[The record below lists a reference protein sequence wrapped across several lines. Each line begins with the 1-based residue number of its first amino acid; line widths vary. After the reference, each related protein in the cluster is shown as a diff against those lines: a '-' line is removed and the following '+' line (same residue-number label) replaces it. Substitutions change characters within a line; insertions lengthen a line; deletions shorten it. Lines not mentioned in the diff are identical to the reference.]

1 MEERKQVIY
10 DIKGFED
17 PINGYV
23 IDFTFEAER
32 ANSSEEARLSFAS
45 AMASISRGQD
55 ESKNPEARYKHL
67 LKEGALHT
75 SSRPIEFIPVYFNFR
90 IHGNKALMY
99 LKSGEVREENIV
111 TMDLDKFFTRVA
123 KFSFIE
129 HMDRDLYIC
138 KTNLR
143 AMLKA
148 DIAYEDIPYNEICK
162 GFRVFKMQIPMFVF
176 NHVVTHTMLSK
187 ESRSDRVVRLNKG
200 NYWVPEDIVER
211 IRNTDIE
218 ERRAVMLES
227 GVKAAYYKLKDT
239 LDATSHYNSFV
250 IAMLSIPTADLMGLL
265 EALKYPREIFQRAV
279 LEMRYK
285 ETILAAWEHEFTW
298 LNFLRERGGSDDW
311 KNWVQK
317 ETQQAALAL
326 AKFFK

>member
-1 MEERKQVIY
+1 MEHKTEVIY
-10 DIKGFED
+10 DIQGFED

-23 IDFTFEAER
+23 TDFTYDAER
-32 ANSSEEARLSFAS
+32 ANSSEEARIAFA
-45 AMASISRGQD
+45 ANMASISRNKD
-55 ESKNPEARYKHL
+55 ESSNPEARYKHL
-67 LKEGALHT
+67 LKEAALH
-75 SSRPIEFIPVYFNFR
+75 SASRPIEFLPVYFEFEVY
-90 IHGNKALMY
+90 GNRVILH
-99 LKSGEVREENIV
+99 LKDNKQTNMS
-111 TMDLDKFFTRVA
+111 LDKFMNTIV
-123 KFSFIE
+123 KFGFIE
-129 HMDRDLYIC
+129 NMDRGMFLC

-148 DIAYEDIPYNEICK
+148 DIPYEDVPYNDICK

-218 ERRAVMLES
+218 ERRAVLLES
-227 GVKAAYYKLKDT
+227 GVKKAYYKLRDT
-239 LDATSHYNSFV
+239 LDATKHYNSF
-250 IAMLSIPTADLMGLL
+250 ILAMLSIPTADLMGLL

-298 LNFLRERGGSDDW
+298 LNFLRERGGSEDW

-317 ETQQAALAL
+317 ETQQAALTL

>member
-1 MEERKQVIY
+1 MEHNTEVIY
-10 DIKGFED
+10 DIQGFED

-23 IDFTFEAER
+23 TDFTYDAER
-32 ANSSEEARLSFAS
+32 ANSSEEARINFISKTS
-45 AMASISRGQD
+45 SISRGKD
-55 ESKNPEARYKHL
+55 ESSNPESRYKHL
-67 LKEGALHT
+67 LKEGAMGTASRCLEFVPVLFEFEVYGNRAILHLKD
-75 SSRPIEFIPVYFNFR
+75 
-90 IHGNKALMY
+90 NKQANMP
-99 LKSGEVREENIV
+99 
-111 TMDLDKFFTRVA
+111 LDKFMNTIV
-123 KFSFIE
+123 KFGFVE
-129 HMDRDLYIC
+129 NMDRGMFLC
-138 KTNLR
+138 KTNMR

-148 DIAYEDIPYNEICK
+148 DIPYEDVPYNDVCK

-211 IRNTDIE
+211 IRTTDIE

-227 GVKAAYYKLKDT
+227 GVKKAYYKLRDT
-239 LDATSHYNSFV
+239 LDATKHYNSFV
-250 IAMLSIPTADLMGLL
+250 LAMLSIPTADLMGLL

-285 ETILAAWEHEFTW
+285 ETILAAWEHEYTW

-317 ETQQAALAL
+317 ETKQAALTL

>member
-1 MEERKQVIY
+1 MEHNTEVIY
-10 DIKGFED
+10 DIQGFED

-23 IDFTFEAER
+23 TDFTYDAER
-32 ANSSEEARLSFAS
+32 ANSSEEARVNFVSKTS
-45 AMASISRGQD
+45 SISRGKD
-55 ESKNPEARYKHL
+55 ESSNPESRYKHL
-67 LKEGALHT
+67 LKEGAMGTASRCLEFVPVLFEFEVYGNRAILHLKD
-75 SSRPIEFIPVYFNFR
+75 
-90 IHGNKALMY
+90 NKQSNMP
-99 LKSGEVREENIV
+99 
-111 TMDLDKFFTRVA
+111 LDKFMNTIV
-123 KFSFIE
+123 KFGFVE
-129 HMDRDLYIC
+129 NMDRGMFLC

-148 DIAYEDIPYNEICK
+148 DIPYEDVPYNDTCK

-218 ERRAVMLES
+218 ERRAVLLES
-227 GVKAAYYKLKDT
+227 GVKKAYYKLRDT
-239 LDATSHYNSFV
+239 LDATKHYNSF
-250 IAMLSIPTADLMGLL
+250 ILAMLSIPTADLMGLL

-298 LNFLRERGGSDDW
+298 LNFLRERGGSEDW

-317 ETQQAALAL
+317 ETQQAALTL

>member
-1 MEERKQVIY
+1 MENKTEVIY
-10 DIKGFED
+10 DIQGFED

-23 IDFTFEAER
+23 TDFTYDAER
-32 ANSSEEARLSFAS
+32 ANSSEEARINFVSKTS
-45 AMASISRGQD
+45 SISRGKD
-55 ESKNPEARYKHL
+55 ESSNPESRYKHL
-67 LKEGALHT
+67 LKEGAMGTASRCLEFVPVLFEFEVYGNRAILHLKD
-75 SSRPIEFIPVYFNFR
+75 
-90 IHGNKALMY
+90 NKQSNMP
-99 LKSGEVREENIV
+99 
-111 TMDLDKFFTRVA
+111 LDKFMNTIV
-123 KFSFIE
+123 KFGFIE
-129 HMDRDLYIC
+129 NMDRGMFLC

-148 DIAYEDIPYNEICK
+148 DIPYEDVPYNDICK

-218 ERRAVMLES
+218 ERRAVLLES
-227 GVKAAYYKLKDT
+227 GVKKAYYKLRDT
-239 LDATSHYNSFV
+239 LDATKHYNSF
-250 IAMLSIPTADLMGLL
+250 ILAMLSIPTADLMGLL

-298 LNFLRERGGSDDW
+298 LNFLRERGGSEDW

-317 ETQQAALAL
+317 ETQQAALTL

>member
-1 MEERKQVIY
+1 MEHNTEVIY
-10 DIKGFED
+10 DIQGFED

-23 IDFTFEAER
+23 TDFTYDAER
-32 ANSSEEARLSFAS
+32 ANSSEEARINFVSKTS
-45 AMASISRGQD
+45 SISRGKN
-55 ESKNPEARYKHL
+55 ESSNPESRYRHL
-67 LKEGALHT
+67 LKEGAMGTASRCLEFVPVLFEFEVYGNRAILHLKD
-75 SSRPIEFIPVYFNFR
+75 
-90 IHGNKALMY
+90 NKQSNMP
-99 LKSGEVREENIV
+99 
-111 TMDLDKFFTRVA
+111 LDKFMNTIV
-123 KFSFIE
+123 KFGFVE
-129 HMDRDLYIC
+129 NMDRGMFLC

-148 DIAYEDIPYNEICK
+148 DIPYEDVPYNDVCK

-218 ERRAVMLES
+218 ERRAVLLES
-227 GVKAAYYKLKDT
+227 GVKKAYYKLRDT
-239 LDATSHYNSFV
+239 LDATKHYNSF
-250 IAMLSIPTADLMGLL
+250 ILAMLSIPTADLMGLL

-298 LNFLRERGGSDDW
+298 LNFLRERGGSEDW

-317 ETQQAALAL
+317 ETQQAALTL

>member
-1 MEERKQVIY
+1 MEHKTEVIY
-10 DIKGFED
+10 DIQGFED

-23 IDFTFEAER
+23 TDFTYDAER
-32 ANSSEEARLSFAS
+32 ANSSEEARINFVSKTS
-45 AMASISRGQD
+45 SISRGKD
-55 ESKNPEARYKHL
+55 ESSNPESRYRHL
-67 LKEGALHT
+67 LKEGAMGTASRCLEFVPVLFEFEVYGNRAILHLKD
-75 SSRPIEFIPVYFNFR
+75 
-90 IHGNKALMY
+90 NKQ
-99 LKSGEVREENIV
+99 VNIS
-111 TMDLDKFFTRVA
+111 LDKFMNTIV
-123 KFSFIE
+123 KFGFIE
-129 HMDRDLYIC
+129 NMDRGMFLC

-143 AMLKA
+143 AILKA
-148 DIAYEDIPYNEICK
+148 DIPYEDVPYNDVCK

-218 ERRAVMLES
+218 ERRAVLLES
-227 GVKAAYYKLKDT
+227 GVKKAYYKLRDT
-239 LDATSHYNSFV
+239 LDATKHYNSF
-250 IAMLSIPTADLMGLL
+250 ILAMLSIPTADLMGLL

-298 LNFLRERGGSDDW
+298 LNFLRERGGSEDW

-317 ETQQAALAL
+317 ETKQAALTL

>member
-1 MEERKQVIY
+1 MEHKTEVIY
-10 DIKGFED
+10 DIQGFED

-23 IDFTFEAER
+23 TDFTYDAER
-32 ANSSEEARLSFAS
+32 ANSSEEARITFA
-45 AMASISRGQD
+45 ANLASISRGHD
-55 ESKNPEARYKHL
+55 ESSNPEARYKHL
-67 LKEGALHT
+67 LKEAALNT
-75 SSRPIEFIPVYFNFR
+75 ASRPIEFIGVYFEFEVY
-90 IHGNKALMY
+90 GNRVILH
-99 LKSGEVREENIV
+99 LKDNKQSN
-111 TMDLDKFFTRVA
+111 MPLDKFMNTIV
-123 KFSFIE
+123 KFGFIE
-129 HMDRDLYIC
+129 NMDRGMFLC

-143 AMLKA
+143 AILKA
-148 DIAYEDIPYNEICK
+148 DIPYEDVPYNDVCK

-218 ERRAVMLES
+218 ERRAVLLES
-227 GVKAAYYKLKDT
+227 GVKKAYYTLRDT
-239 LDATSHYNSFV
+239 LDATKHYNSF
-250 IAMLSIPTADLMGLL
+250 ILAMLSIPTADLMGLL
-265 EALKYPREIFQRAV
+265 EVLKYPREIFQRAV

-298 LNFLRERGGSDDW
+298 LNFLRERGGSEDW

-317 ETQQAALAL
+317 ETKQAAVTL

>member
-1 MEERKQVIY
+1 MENKTEVIY
-10 DIKGFED
+10 DIQGFED

-23 IDFTFEAER
+23 TDFTYEAER
-32 ANSSEEARLSFAS
+32 ANSSEEARIAFA
-45 AMASISRGQD
+45 ANLASISRGRD
-55 ESKNPEARYKHL
+55 ESSNPEARYKHL
-67 LKEGALHT
+67 LKEAALL
-75 SSRPIEFIPVYFNFR
+75 SPSRPIEFLPVYFEFEVY
-90 IHGNKALMY
+90 GNRVILH
-99 LKSGEVREENIV
+99 LKDNKQSN
-111 TMDLDKFFTRVA
+111 MPLDKFMDTIG
-123 KFSFIE
+123 KFGFIE
-129 HMDRDLYIC
+129 NMDRGMFLC

-148 DIAYEDIPYNEICK
+148 DIPYEDVPYNDVCK

-227 GVKAAYYKLKDT
+227 GVKKAYYKLRDT
-239 LDATSHYNSFV
+239 LDATKHYNSFV

-317 ETQQAALAL
+317 ETKQAALAL

>member
-1 MEERKQVIY
+1 MEHKTEVIY
-10 DIKGFED
+10 DIQGFED

-23 IDFTFEAER
+23 TDFTYDAER
-32 ANSSEEARLSFAS
+32 ANSSEEARINFVSKTS
-45 AMASISRGQD
+45 SISRGKD
-55 ESKNPEARYKHL
+55 ESSNPESRYRHL
-67 LKEGALHT
+67 LKEGAMGTASRCLEFVPVLFEFEVYGNRAILHLKD
-75 SSRPIEFIPVYFNFR
+75 
-90 IHGNKALMY
+90 NKQSNMP
-99 LKSGEVREENIV
+99 
-111 TMDLDKFFTRVA
+111 LDKFMNTIV
-123 KFSFIE
+123 KFGFVE
-129 HMDRDLYIC
+129 NMDRGMLLC

-148 DIAYEDIPYNEICK
+148 DIPYEDVPYNDICK

-218 ERRAVMLES
+218 ERRAVLLES
-227 GVKAAYYKLKDT
+227 GVKKAYYKLRDT
-239 LDATSHYNSFV
+239 LDATKHYNSF
-250 IAMLSIPTADLMGLL
+250 ILAMLSIPTADLMGLL

-298 LNFLRERGGSDDW
+298 LNFLRERGGSEDW

-317 ETQQAALAL
+317 ETQQAALTL

>member
-1 MEERKQVIY
+1 MEHKTEVIY
-10 DIKGFED
+10 DIQGFED

-23 IDFTFEAER
+23 TDFTYDAER
-32 ANSSEEARLSFAS
+32 ANSSEESRILFVSKTS
-45 AMASISRGQD
+45 SISRGKD
-55 ESKNPEARYKHL
+55 ESSNPESRYRHL
-67 LKEGALHT
+67 LKEGAMGTASRCLEFVPVLFEFEVYGNRVILHLKD
-75 SSRPIEFIPVYFNFR
+75 
-90 IHGNKALMY
+90 NKQSNMP
-99 LKSGEVREENIV
+99 
-111 TMDLDKFFTRVA
+111 LDKFMNTIV
-123 KFSFIE
+123 KFGFVE
-129 HMDRDLYIC
+129 NMDRGMFLC

-148 DIAYEDIPYNEICK
+148 DIPYEDVPYNDICK

-218 ERRAVMLES
+218 ERRAVLLES
-227 GVKAAYYKLKDT
+227 GVKKAYYKLRDT
-239 LDATSHYNSFV
+239 LDATKHYNSF
-250 IAMLSIPTADLMGLL
+250 ILAMLSIPTADLMGLL

-298 LNFLRERGGSDDW
+298 LNFLRERGGSEDW

-317 ETQQAALAL
+317 ETRQAALAL

>member
-1 MEERKQVIY
+1 MEHKTEVIY
-10 DIKGFED
+10 DIQGFED

-23 IDFTFEAER
+23 TDFTYDAER
-32 ANSSEEARLSFAS
+32 ANSSEEARINFVSKTS
-45 AMASISRGQD
+45 SISRGKD
-55 ESKNPEARYKHL
+55 ESSNPESRYRHL
-67 LKEGALHT
+67 LKEGAMGTASRCLEFVPVLFEFEVYGNRAILHLKD
-75 SSRPIEFIPVYFNFR
+75 
-90 IHGNKALMY
+90 NKQSNMP
-99 LKSGEVREENIV
+99 
-111 TMDLDKFFTRVA
+111 LDKFMNTIV
-123 KFSFIE
+123 KFGFVE
-129 HMDRDLYIC
+129 NMDRGMFLC

-148 DIAYEDIPYNEICK
+148 DIPYEDVPYNDICK

-218 ERRAVMLES
+218 ERRAVLLES
-227 GVKAAYYKLKDT
+227 GVKKAYYKLRDT
-239 LDATSHYNSFV
+239 LDATKHYNSF
-250 IAMLSIPTADLMGLL
+250 ILAMLSIPTADLMGLL

-298 LNFLRERGGSDDW
+298 LNFLRERGGSEDW

-317 ETQQAALAL
+317 ETQQAALTL

>member
-1 MEERKQVIY
+1 MEHKTEVIY
-10 DIKGFED
+10 DIQGFED

-23 IDFTFEAER
+23 TDFTYDAER
-32 ANSSEEARLSFAS
+32 ANSSEEARIAFAS
-45 AMASISRGQD
+45 AMAAISRGKD
-55 ESKNPEARYKHL
+55 ESSNPESRYKHL
-67 LKEGALHT
+67 LKEAALST
-75 SSRPIEFIPVYFNFR
+75 ASRPIEFLPVYFEFEVY
-90 IHGNKALMY
+90 GNRVILH
-99 LKSGEVREENIV
+99 LKDNKQSN
-111 TMDLDKFFTRVA
+111 MPLDKFMNTIG
-123 KFSFIE
+123 KFGFIE
-129 HMDRDLYIC
+129 NMDRGMFLC

-143 AMLKA
+143 AILKSG
-148 DIAYEDIPYNEICK
+148 IPYEDVPYNDICK

-211 IRNTDIE
+211 IRTTDIE

-227 GVKAAYYKLKDT
+227 GVKKAYYKLRDT
-239 LDATSHYNSFV
+239 LDATKHYNSFV

-317 ETQQAALAL
+317 ETQQAALTL

>member
-1 MEERKQVIY
+1 MENKTEVIY
-10 DIKGFED
+10 DIQGFED

-23 IDFTFEAER
+23 EDFTYDAER
-32 ANSSEEARLSFAS
+32 ANSSEEARIAFVSKTS
-45 AMASISRGQD
+45 SISRGKD
-55 ESKNPEARYKHL
+55 ESSNPESRYRHL
-67 LKEGALHT
+67 LKEGAMGT
-75 SSRPIEFIPVYFNFR
+75 ASRCLEFIPVYFNFFIDR
-90 IHGNKALMY
+90 DKAILQMRKNY
-99 LKSGEVREENIV
+99 NNDYSYP
-111 TMDLDKFFTRVA
+111 MALDKFFTRVA

-129 HMDRDLYIC
+129 KMDRDLYLC

-143 AMLKA
+143 ALLKA
-148 DIAYEDIPYNEICK
+148 DIPYENIPYNDVCK

-211 IRNTDIE
+211 IRTTDIE

-227 GVKAAYYKLKDT
+227 GVKKAYYKLRDT
-239 LDATSHYNSFV
+239 LDATKHYNSFV
-250 IAMLSIPTADLMGLL
+250 LAMLSIPTADLMGLL

-298 LNFLRERGGSDDW
+298 LNFLRERGGSEDW

-317 ETQQAALAL
+317 ETQQAALTL

>member
-1 MEERKQVIY
+1 MENKTEVIY
-10 DIKGFED
+10 DIQGFED

-23 IDFTFEAER
+23 TDFTYDAER
-32 ANSSEEARLSFAS
+32 ANSSEEARLTFISRTS
-45 AMASISRGQD
+45 SISRGKD
-55 ESKNPEARYKHL
+55 ESSNPESRYRHL
-67 LKEGALHT
+67 LKEGAMGT
-75 SSRPIEFIPVYFNFR
+75 ASRCLEFIPVYFEFEVY
-90 IHGNKALMY
+90 GNRVILH
-99 LKSGEVREENIV
+99 LKDNKQAN
-111 TMDLDKFFTRVA
+111 MPLDKFMNTIG
-123 KFSFIE
+123 KFGFIE
-129 HMDRDLYIC
+129 NMDRGMFLC
-138 KTNLR
+138 KTNMR

-148 DIAYEDIPYNEICK
+148 DIPYEDIPYNDVCK

-227 GVKAAYYKLKDT
+227 GVKKAYYKLRDT
-239 LDATSHYNSFV
+239 LDATKHYNSFV

-317 ETQQAALAL
+317 ETKQAALAL

>member
-1 MEERKQVIY
+1 MENKTEVIY
-10 DIKGFED
+10 DIQGFED

-23 IDFTFEAER
+23 TDFTYDAER
-32 ANSSEEARLSFAS
+32 ANSSEEARINFCSS
-45 AMASISRGQD
+45 MASISRGRD
-55 ESKNPEARYKHL
+55 ESSNPEARYKHL
-67 LKEGALHT
+67 LKEAALGT
-75 SSRPIEFIPVYFNFR
+75 ASRPTEFIGVYFEFEVF
-90 IHGNKALMY
+90 GNRVILH
-99 LKSGEVREENIV
+99 LKDNQQLN
-111 TMDLDKFFTRVA
+111 MPLDKFMNTIG
-123 KFSFIE
+123 KFGFIE
-129 HMDRDLYIC
+129 NMDRGMFLC

-148 DIAYEDIPYNEICK
+148 GIPYEYIPYNDVCK

-211 IRNTDIE
+211 IRTTDIE

-227 GVKAAYYKLKDT
+227 GVKKAYYKLRDT
-239 LDATSHYNSFV
+239 LDATKHYNSFV

-317 ETQQAALAL
+317 ETKQAALAL

>member
-1 MEERKQVIY
+1 MENKTEVIY
-10 DIKGFED
+10 DIQGFED

-23 IDFTFEAER
+23 TDFTYDAER
-32 ANSSEEARLSFAS
+32 ANSSEEARINFCS
-45 AMASISRGQD
+45 AMASISRGRD
-55 ESKNPEARYKHL
+55 ESSNPEARYKHL
-67 LKEGALHT
+67 LKEAALGT
-75 SSRPIEFIPVYFNFR
+75 ASRPTEFIGVYFEFEVF
-90 IHGNKALMY
+90 GNRVILH
-99 LKSGEVREENIV
+99 LKDNQQLN
-111 TMDLDKFFTRVA
+111 MPLDKFMNTIG
-123 KFSFIE
+123 KFGFIE
-129 HMDRDLYIC
+129 NMDRGMFLC

-148 DIAYEDIPYNEICK
+148 GIPYEHIPYNDICK

-211 IRNTDIE
+211 IRTTDIE

-227 GVKAAYYKLKDT
+227 GVKKAYYKLRDT
-239 LDATSHYNSFV
+239 LDATKHYNSFV

-285 ETILAAWEHEFTW
+285 ETILAAWEHEYTW

-317 ETQQAALAL
+317 ETKQAALAL

>member
-1 MEERKQVIY
+1 MEHNTEVIY
-10 DIKGFED
+10 DIQGFED

-23 IDFTFEAER
+23 TDFTYDAER
-32 ANSSEEARLSFAS
+32 ANSSEEARINFVSKTS
-45 AMASISRGQD
+45 AISRAKD
-55 ESKNPEARYKHL
+55 ESSNPESRYKHL
-67 LKEGALHT
+67 LKEGAMGT
-75 SSRPIEFIPVYFNFR
+75 ASRCLEFVPVYFEFEVY
-90 IHGNKALMY
+90 GNRAILH
-99 LKSGEVREENIV
+99 LKDNKQSN
-111 TMDLDKFFTRVA
+111 MSLDKFMNTIV
-123 KFSFIE
+123 KFGFIE
-129 HMDRDLYIC
+129 NMDRGMFLC

-148 DIAYEDIPYNEICK
+148 DIPYEDVPYNNVCK

-218 ERRAVMLES
+218 ERRAVLLES
-227 GVKAAYYKLKDT
+227 GVKKAYYKLRDT
-239 LDATSHYNSFV
+239 LDATKHYNSF
-250 IAMLSIPTADLMGLL
+250 ILAMLSIPTADLMGLL
-265 EALKYPREIFQRAV
+265 EVLKYPREIFQRAV

-298 LNFLRERGGSDDW
+298 LNFLRERGGSEDW

-317 ETQQAALAL
+317 ETKQAAVTL

>member
-1 MEERKQVIY
+1 MERNTEVIY
-10 DIKGFED
+10 DIQGFED

-23 IDFTFEAER
+23 TDFTYDAER
-32 ANSSEEARLSFAS
+32 ANSSEESRIAFA
-45 AMASISRGQD
+45 ANLASISRGQD
-55 ESKNPEARYKHL
+55 ESSNPEARYKHL
-67 LKEGALHT
+67 LKEAAMGT
-75 SSRPIEFIPVYFNFR
+75 SSRPIEFIPVLFEFEVY
-90 IHGNKALMY
+90 GNRAILH
-99 LKSGEVREENIV
+99 LKDNKQAN
-111 TMDLDKFFTRVA
+111 MPLDKFMNTIV
-123 KFSFIE
+123 KFGFIE
-129 HMDRDLYIC
+129 NMDRGMFLC
-138 KTNLR
+138 KANLR

-148 DIAYEDIPYNEICK
+148 DIPYEDVPYNDVCK

-218 ERRAVMLES
+218 ERRAVLLES
-227 GVKAAYYKLKDT
+227 GVKKAYYKLRDT
-239 LDATSHYNSFV
+239 LDATKHYNSF
-250 IAMLSIPTADLMGLL
+250 ILAMLSIPTADLMGLL

-298 LNFLRERGGSDDW
+298 LNFLRERGGSEDW

-317 ETQQAALAL
+317 ETQQAALTL

>member
-1 MEERKQVIY
+1 MGHKTEVIY
-10 DIKGFED
+10 DIQGFED

-23 IDFTFEAER
+23 TDFTYDAER
-32 ANSSEEARLSFAS
+32 ANSSEEARINFVSKTS
-45 AMASISRGQD
+45 SISRGKD
-55 ESKNPEARYKHL
+55 ESSNPESRYRHL
-67 LKEGALHT
+67 LKEGAMGTASRCLEFVPVLFEFEVYGNRAILHLKD
-75 SSRPIEFIPVYFNFR
+75 
-90 IHGNKALMY
+90 NKQANMP
-99 LKSGEVREENIV
+99 
-111 TMDLDKFFTRVA
+111 LDKFMNTIV
-123 KFSFIE
+123 KFGFIE
-129 HMDRDLYIC
+129 NMDRGMFLC

-143 AMLKA
+143 AILKA
-148 DIAYEDIPYNEICK
+148 DIPYEDVPYNDVCK

-218 ERRAVMLES
+218 ERRAVLLES
-227 GVKAAYYKLKDT
+227 GVKKAYYKLRDT
-239 LDATSHYNSFV
+239 LDATKHYNSF
-250 IAMLSIPTADLMGLL
+250 ILAMLSIPTADLMGLL

-298 LNFLRERGGSDDW
+298 LNFLRERGGSEDW

-317 ETQQAALAL
+317 ETQQAALTL